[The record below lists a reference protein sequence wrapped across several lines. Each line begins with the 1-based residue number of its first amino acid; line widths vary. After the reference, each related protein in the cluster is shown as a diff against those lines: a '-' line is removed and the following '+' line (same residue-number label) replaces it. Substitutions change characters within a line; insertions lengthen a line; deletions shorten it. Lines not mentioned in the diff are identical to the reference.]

1 METKVIGIFKPPADV
16 EFKMKTEISQVAIYP
31 VYDKNDKKI
40 VDKMQLNLTLHLT
53 VWLSGYLLEP
63 MTKIIRQEISTEEM
77 NEIINHLKQQQNGTN
92 RL

>member
-1 METKVIGIFKPPADV
+1 MKTIGIFKPPSDV
-16 EFKMKTEISQVAIYP
+16 EFKTKTEISQVAIYP

-53 VWLSGYLLEP
+53 VWLSGFLLEP

-77 NEIINHLKQQQNGTN
+77 NELINHLKKQQ
-92 RL
+92 

>member
-1 METKVIGIFKPPADV
+1 MKTIGIFKPPSEV
-16 EFKMKTEISQVAIYP
+16 EFKTKTEISQVAIYP

-77 NEIINHLKQQQNGTN
+77 NELINHLKNNTNETN

>member
-1 METKVIGIFKPPADV
+1 MNVIGIFKPPSDV

-31 VYDKNDKKI
+31 IYDNNNKKI
-40 VDKMQLNLTLHLT
+40 VDKMQLNLTVHLT
-53 VWLSGYLLEP
+53 VWLSGYLLSP

-77 NEIINHLKQQQNGTN
+77 NELINHLKNNNINGTN

>member
-1 METKVIGIFKPPADV
+1 METKVIGIFKPPSDV

-53 VWLSGYLLEP
+53 VWLSGYLLSP

-77 NEIINHLKQQQNGTN
+77 NELINHLKNNTNGTN

>member
-1 METKVIGIFKPPADV
+1 MKTIGIFKPPSDV

-31 VYDKNDKKI
+31 VYDKNNEKI

-53 VWLSGYLLEP
+53 VWLNGFLLEP

-77 NEIINHLKQQQNGTN
+77 NELINHLKKQQ
-92 RL
+92 